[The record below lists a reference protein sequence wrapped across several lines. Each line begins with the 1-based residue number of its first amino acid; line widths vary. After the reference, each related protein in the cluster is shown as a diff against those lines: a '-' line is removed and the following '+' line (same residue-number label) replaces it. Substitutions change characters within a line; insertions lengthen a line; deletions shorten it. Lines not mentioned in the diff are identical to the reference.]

1 MGASSRPIWLIEKEL
16 QDKKSR
22 GEKVDHNLVMLVKY
36 GKNIVKNEE
45 KSQKKIRDK
54 TNRNLGYIHTVKE
67 IAEKLQFC
75 TQTILNMIDKDQSED
90 VLKRE
95 FDLIKQ
101 GNEYLFQ
108 KGSLYKFI
116 SKNTYKY
123 TNGKKSPCKYDRLP
137 EYLKID
143 DCAEILKLENGRQF
157 RRNYIDNNPARLE
170 GVEILKIGSTVRIEQ
185 ESFLRYVETLGGE
198 TAK

>member
-116 SKNTYKY
+116 SKNSNIALIIAWRRLTS
-123 TNGKKSPCKYDRLP
+123 SPVMKMPRP
-137 EYLKID
+137 GRRIIF
-143 DCAEILKLENGRQF
+143 IL
-157 RRNYIDNNPARLE
+157 
-170 GVEILKIGSTVRIEQ
+170 
-185 ESFLRYVETLGGE
+185 
-198 TAK
+198 

>member
-116 SKNTYKY
+116 SKNSNRYV
-123 TNGKKSPCKYDRLP
+123 NGIELPCNYDRLP
-137 EYLKID
+137 EYYKIEQ
-143 DCAEILKLENGRQF
+143 CAEILKLEN
-157 RRNYIDNNPARLE
+157 RRRFKYMLDNTPEKLD
-170 GVEILKIGSTVRIEQ
+170 GVEILKIGNQKRIEKQ
-185 ESFLRYVETLGGE
+185 SFQRYADIVNK
-198 TAK
+198 AS

>member
-1 MGASSRPIWLIEKEL
+1 MGSNIRPIWLIEKEL

-22 GEKVDHNLVMLVKY
+22 GEKVDHADEMLVKY

-45 KSQKKIRDK
+45 KSQKNIRDK
-54 TNRNLGYIHTVKE
+54 TNRNLGYIYTVKE
-67 IAEKLQFC
+67 VAEKLQFC

-90 VLKRE
+90 ILKRE
-95 FDLIKQ
+95 FDLIEQ
-101 GNEYLFQ
+101 GTQYLFQ

-137 EYLKID
+137 EYYKIEQ
-143 DCAEILKLENGRQF
+143 CAEILKLEN
-157 RRNYIDNNPARLE
+157 RRRFKYMLDHTPEKLD
-170 GVEILKIGSTVRIEQ
+170 GVEILKIGNQKRIEKQ
-185 ESFLRYVETLGGE
+185 SFQRYADIVKK
-198 TAK
+198 AS

>member
-116 SKNTYKY
+116 SKNSNRYV
-123 TNGKKSPCKYDRLP
+123 NGIELPCNYDRLP
-137 EYLKID
+137 EYYKIEQ
-143 DCAEILKLENGRQF
+143 CAEILKLEN
-157 RRNYIDNNPARLE
+157 RRRFKYMLDNTPEKLD
-170 GVEILKIGSTVRIEQ
+170 GVEILKIGNQKRIEKQ
-185 ESFLRYVETLGGE
+185 SFQRYADIVKK
-198 TAK
+198 AS